1 MDNRVSLP
9 IELTSIILQFL
20 FVKIL
25 PIYALFLN
33 ENFSKCA
40 VSAGTLGVHP
50 AFGDHLPIKVCEF
63 LQEPDILEKC
73 RSAWSSGHSV
83 LVVDDRRPSPHGKF
97 FLFILS

>member
-1 MDNRVSLP
+1 M
-9 IELTSIILQFL
+9 L

-33 ENFSKCA
+33 ENLSKCA

-63 LQEPDILEKC
+63 LQEPDILQKC

-83 LVVDDRRPSPHGKF
+83 LVVDDGSARVRGQF
-97 FLFILS
+97 FLPFSLLQ